1 MDVITNEDLV
11 LHETIWHKLAEKDL
25 YKMLKELRY
34 TDEMFI
40 KYQKNRF
47 TKSIL
52 FLLVG
57 IILAF
62 IQPYL
67 IIAGIALALIQWTS
81 EYKRVKRFYN
91 NSIFQKQL
99 TFSKFT
105 RMLIPYLLQS
115 NATLYNVITNED
127 LVLHETIWHKL
138 AEKDLYKM
146 LKELRYTDEMFIKY
160 QKNRFTK
167 SILFLVA
174 GIILAFIQPY
184 LIIAGIVLA
193 LFQCTNEYKRVKRFY
208 NNSLFQKQLTFSKF
222 TRMLIP
228 YLLQSNATLYNVFN
242 KMLFR
247 LEEGYVKSS
256 LENLIIEMNDN
267 PNSEEPFKKFALMAS
282 GTDQAVLFMTTL
294 YDYQQNNI
302 F

>member
-1 MDVITNEDLV
+1 MD
-11 LHETIWHKLAEKDL
+11 
-25 YKMLKELRY
+25 
-34 TDEMFI
+34 
-40 KYQKNRF
+40 
-47 TKSIL
+47 
-52 FLLVG
+52 
-57 IILAF
+57 
-62 IQPYL
+62 
-67 IIAGIALALIQWTS
+67 
-81 EYKRVKRFYN
+81 
-91 NSIFQKQL
+91 
-99 TFSKFT
+99 
-105 RMLIPYLLQS
+105 
-115 NATLYNVITNED
+115 VITNED

-193 LFQCTNEYKRVKRFY
+193 LFQWTNEYKRVKRFY

-267 PNSEEPFKKFALMAS
+267 PNSEEPFKKFALTAS

-294 YDYQQNNI
+294 YDYQQNTFYSSI
-302 F
+302 IE

>member
-1 MDVITNEDLV
+1 M
-11 LHETIWHKLAEKDL
+11 
-25 YKMLKELRY
+25 
-34 TDEMFI
+34 
-40 KYQKNRF
+40 
-47 TKSIL
+47 
-52 FLLVG
+52 
-57 IILAF
+57 
-62 IQPYL
+62 
-67 IIAGIALALIQWTS
+67 
-81 EYKRVKRFYN
+81 
-91 NSIFQKQL
+91 
-99 TFSKFT
+99 
-105 RMLIPYLLQS
+105 
-115 NATLYNVITNED
+115 ITNED

-184 LIIAGIVLA
+184 LIIAGIVLE
-193 LFQCTNEYKRVKRFY
+193 LFQWTNEYKRVKRFY

-267 PNSEEPFKKFALMAS
+267 PNSEEPFKKFALTAS

-294 YDYQQNNI
+294 YDYQQNTFDSSIIEELGKMASEQLFNGVDEI
-302 F
+302 IEFKLRKFNMFPTRITMLSLIIVFGYMISTFVHLFMEFLLGR

>member
-1 MDVITNEDLV
+1 MISNEDLV
-11 LHETIWHKLAEKDL
+11 I
-25 YKMLKELRY
+25 
-34 TDEMFI
+34 
-40 KYQKNRF
+40 
-47 TKSIL
+47 
-52 FLLVG
+52 
-57 IILAF
+57 
-62 IQPYL
+62 
-67 IIAGIALALIQWTS
+67 
-81 EYKRVKRFYN
+81 
-91 NSIFQKQL
+91 
-99 TFSKFT
+99 
-105 RMLIPYLLQS
+105 
-115 NATLYNVITNED
+115 
-127 LVLHETIWHKL
+127 HETIWHKL

-193 LFQCTNEYKRVKRFY
+193 LFQWTNEYKRVKRFY

-267 PNSEEPFKKFALMAS
+267 PNSEEPFKKFALTAS

-294 YDYQQNNI
+294 YDYQQNTFDSSIIEELGKMASEQLFNGVDEI
-302 F
+302 IEFKLRKFNMFPTRITMLSLIIVFGYMISTFVHLFMEFLLGR

>member
-1 MDVITNEDLV
+1 M
-11 LHETIWHKLAEKDL
+11 
-25 YKMLKELRY
+25 
-34 TDEMFI
+34 
-40 KYQKNRF
+40 
-47 TKSIL
+47 
-52 FLLVG
+52 
-57 IILAF
+57 
-62 IQPYL
+62 
-67 IIAGIALALIQWTS
+67 
-81 EYKRVKRFYN
+81 
-91 NSIFQKQL
+91 
-99 TFSKFT
+99 
-105 RMLIPYLLQS
+105 
-115 NATLYNVITNED
+115 ITNED

-193 LFQCTNEYKRVKRFY
+193 LFQWTNEYKRVKRFY

-267 PNSEEPFKKFALMAS
+267 PNSEEPFKKFALTAS

-294 YDYQQNNI
+294 YDYQQNTFDSSIIEELGKMASEQLFNGVDEI
-302 F
+302 IEFNMFPTRITMLSLIIVFGYMISTFVHLFMEFLLGR

>member
-25 YKMLKELRY
+25 YR
-34 TDEMFI
+34 
-40 KYQKNRF
+40 
-47 TKSIL
+47 
-52 FLLVG
+52 
-57 IILAF
+57 
-62 IQPYL
+62 
-67 IIAGIALALIQWTS
+67 
-81 EYKRVKRFYN
+81 
-91 NSIFQKQL
+91 
-99 TFSKFT
+99 
-105 RMLIPYLLQS
+105 
-115 NATLYNVITNED
+115 
-127 LVLHETIWHKL
+127 
-138 AEKDLYKM
+138 M

-193 LFQCTNEYKRVKRFY
+193 LFQWTNEYKRVKRFY

-222 TRMLIP
+222 TSMLIP

-267 PNSEEPFKKFALMAS
+267 PNSEEPFKKFALTAS

-294 YDYQQNNI
+294 YDYQQNTFDSSIIEELGKMASEQLFNGVDEI
-302 F
+302 IEFKLRKFNMFPTRITMLSLIIVFGYMISTFVHLFMEFLLGR

>member
-1 MDVITNEDLV
+1 MDSVINEDLV

-34 TDEMFI
+34 TDKMFI

-52 FLLVG
+52 FLVVG

-81 EYKRVKRFYN
+81 EYKRVKRFYS

-99 TFSKFT
+99 TFSKF
-105 RMLIPYLLQS
+105 I
-115 NATLYNVITNED
+115 
-127 LVLHETIWHKL
+127 
-138 AEKDLYKM
+138 
-146 LKELRYTDEMFIKY
+146 
-160 QKNRFTK
+160 
-167 SILFLVA
+167 
-174 GIILAFIQPY
+174 
-184 LIIAGIVLA
+184 
-193 LFQCTNEYKRVKRFY
+193 
-208 NNSLFQKQLTFSKF
+208 
-222 TRMLIP
+222 RMLIP

-247 LEEGYVKSS
+247 LEDGYVKNS

-294 YDYQQNNI
+294 YDYQQNTFDSSVIEELGKMASEQLFNGVDEI
-302 F
+302 IDFKLRKFNMFPTKITMLSLIIVFGYMISTFIHLFKDFLLGA